1 MMMCLKEEMKVISRG
16 EAKERIRD
24 IVGNDNNI
32 IKTGITLPIKRG
44 QTFNVYRIPFRAPVL
59 GD

>member
-1 MMMCLKEEMKVISRG
+1 MKVISRG